1 MARRHLYHSTEQ
13 NRSAII
19 EAAGRVYAA
28 ALARAPGTDQT
39 AREEAKKAVDE
50 FLDGLLEPA
59 DGA

>member
-1 MARRHLYHSTEQ
+1 MARRHFHQQTEQ

-28 ALARAPGTDQT
+28 ALAQAPGTDQT
-39 AREEAKKAVDE
+39 AREEAAKAVDE

-59 DGA
+59 VGA